1 MPDKQRDWKFEFLR
15 IVAMLLIVTTHFF
28 ADDNW
33 AVHNNPAQTG
43 TWAGATHNALSFLGQ
58 VGVTLFVLI
67 SAYFVATKT
76 TSPIKRLWK
85 LWMQIFLYSA
95 PIFLLFLL
103 VKWNHTIPEHYL
115 AGVTVKSGLV
125 SFLPITE
132 IAYWFISAYFI
143 MTAFSPF
150 INKLMDHLTS
160 AQSWILTVMIIWVT
174 MIWRILNAQSQ
185 YYTDFGYLISIYL
198 IGANIR
204 RYPERLPRIH
214 WYSALICTVI
224 SFGLCVVG
232 THALGRQNSITAI
245 LGNPPTNLL
254 TAGPGASPIL
264 AVISGAVI
272 FIWVAQIHTRNRV
285 DTVWS
290 RLIIALAPST
300 LGIYLI
306 HENFL
311 IKPLLWDTVFKN
323 PEPMGLFA
331 KLIFSVAAI
340 TVVFLTLMLVSYI
353 YDLLIVNPII
363 RGVSRIHLS
372 DKTTGRHIGIGDHTA
387 RNNPTE

>member
-1 MPDKQRDWKFEFLR
+1 MPNKQRDWKFEFLR

-33 AVHNNPAQTG
+33 AVHNDPAQTG
-43 TWAGATHNALSFLGQ
+43 TWAGSTHNALSFLGQ

-67 SAYFVATKT
+67 SAYFVATNT
-76 TSPIKRLWK
+76 NSPIKRLWK

-95 PIFLLFLL
+95 PTFLLFLFL
-103 VKWNHTIPEHYL
+103 KRTRAIPEHYL
-115 AGVTVKSGLV
+115 AGVNVKSCLV

-132 IAYWFISAYFI
+132 IAYWFMSAYFI

-150 INKLMDHLTS
+150 INKLMDHLTA
-160 AQSWILTVMIIWVT
+160 AQSWILTVMVIWVT
-174 MIWRILNAQSQ
+174 LIWRMLNAQSQ
-185 YYTDFGYLISIYL
+185 YYTDCGYLIAIYF

-224 SFGLCVVG
+224 SFGLCIVG
-232 THALGRQNSITAI
+232 THVLGRQNSITAL
-245 LGNPPTNLL
+245 LGNPPANLL

-272 FIWVAQIHTRNRV
+272 FIWITQIRTRNRAI
-285 DTVWS
+285 TVWS

-311 IKPLLWDTVFKN
+311 IKPLLWDTVFQS
-323 PEPMGLFA
+323 PEPIGLFA
-331 KLIFSVAAI
+331 KMIFSAIAI
-340 TVVFLTLMLVSYI
+340 TAVFLMLMLVSYV
-353 YDLLIVNPII
+353 YNFLVVDPVT
-363 RGVSRIHLS
+363 RAVSRIHLS
-372 DKTTGRHIGIGDHTA
+372 GRGTGRHIDMDNRTRCNDPA
-387 RNNPTE
+387 E

>member
-1 MPDKQRDWKFEFLR
+1 MPNKQRDWKFEFLR

-33 AVHNNPAQTG
+33 AVHNDPAQTR
-43 TWAGATHNALSFLGQ
+43 TWAGSTHNALSFLGQ

-76 TSPIKRLWK
+76 NSPIKRLWK

-95 PIFLLFLL
+95 PTFLLFLFL
-103 VKWNHTIPEHYL
+103 KRTRAIPEHYL
-115 AGVTVKSGLV
+115 AGVNVKSCLV

-132 IAYWFISAYFI
+132 IAYWFMSAYFI

-150 INKLMDHLTS
+150 INKLMDHLTA
-160 AQSWILTVMIIWVT
+160 AQSWILTVMVIWVT
-174 MIWRILNAQSQ
+174 LIWRMLNAQSQ
-185 YYTDFGYLISIYL
+185 YYTDCGYLIAIYL

-224 SFGLCVVG
+224 SFGLCIVG
-232 THALGRQNSITAI
+232 THVLGRQNSITAL
-245 LGNPPTNLL
+245 LGNPPANLL

-272 FIWVAQIHTRNRV
+272 FIWITQIRTRNRAN
-285 DTVWS
+285 TVWS

-311 IKPLLWDTVFKN
+311 IKPLLWDTVFQS
-323 PEPMGLFA
+323 PEPIGLFA
-331 KLIFSVAAI
+331 KMIFSAIAI
-340 TVVFLTLMLVSYI
+340 TAVFLMLMLVSYV
-353 YDLLIVNPII
+353 YNFLVVDPVT
-363 RGVSRIHLS
+363 RAVSRIHLS
-372 DKTTGRHIGIGDHTA
+372 GRGAGRHIDMDNRTRCNDPA
-387 RNNPTE
+387 E